1 MKLKNF
7 KFLLVPLLCLFF
19 AQAYSQ
25 GAKIS
30 GTILD
35 DQGQPLPGANVFQK
49 GTVNGTQ
56 TDFDGKFS
64 LTVTDLNATLTISFI
79 GFTTQDIPVNGQT
92 NFTITMVA
100 SAATLDEVVVVGYG
114 TQKKSDVTGA
124 ITSVSGDALNETS
137 ESNALN
143 ALAGK
148 VAGVQISVTNNSPGS
163 SPSILVRGRSSLN
176 FSNEP
181 LLVIDGIPLEGNL
194 SDVNSADIASIE
206 VLKDASS
213 AAIYGA
219 RGANGVILITTKRGK
234 SGKPR
239 FNYSTYYGV
248 SNPGEDFDLMN
259 SKQWV
264 AMRLESLRAAK
275 DQNEGVPVGTNPI
288 PSIESSLEPL
298 QLQAF
303 QAGVDTDFQGLAYQ
317 NGVQINHQLGVSG
330 GTEKLRYAL
339 SLNYFKQEGV
349 FGPAQFERYTFRTN
363 LDFDLTKKL
372 KIGISQQAG
381 FGQRGDSNPITAV
394 LQNSP
399 LTIPFNEDGTPTT
412 DPLADGLVWN
422 PLNDLD
428 TDNVIDRTKNFR
440 YFANLF
446 ASYQIFSDLK
456 FTFSVQ
462 PQFETIRR
470 TTFNGKLSSFGRG
483 VRNNAAKETSINTSF
498 VIENVLDYKKVFNE
512 DHALDATFLYSFQ
525 NSERDFTTL
534 GVSGLASDSQTFN
547 NLGDGDV
554 VDFRDS
560 FLDTEDWTSLMAR
573 FNYAFKNRYLLTL
586 TGRYDGSSKLSQGN
600 KWGFFPSASVA
611 WKISEEDF
619 FKNQNIVSD
628 LKIRA
633 GYGQVGRNPIS
644 PFTTF
649 GSLGR
654 TEGSFGGSPAF
665 GFTPFEIANPDLKW
679 EKTKTFNA
687 GIDFAL
693 VQNRISGSIDYY
705 NNTTTDLLLNRLLPA
720 TSGFESI
727 LQNIGETD
735 GEGLDVAL
743 STVIINSGNFKW
755 TTDFNYSV
763 NSNTI
768 VKLSNGKQD
777 DVGDQRFIGKPL
789 SVFFDRVFDGIWQLD
804 EATEAASFGRRP
816 GDIKLKDLNN
826 DGVIN
831 DDDRRI
837 IGQRD
842 PKWTG
847 GFTSKMEYKGF
858 DFTVVVLTS
867 QGNVTQSRV
876 LQDANTLFG
885 RFNNLNVN
893 FWTPENPS
901 NEFPRPNANQE
912 RPLDSQVL
920 SFIDASFTRIR
931 DITLGYTFKNNS
943 KATYFLKLEN
953 LRLYATAQNPFLF
966 ASEDLDGIDPEVASS
981 NNHLPSPKTFLFGIN
996 VSF

>member
-1 MKLKNF
+1 MKLKKF
-7 KFLLVPLLCLFF
+7 KLLLVTLLCLFF

-25 GAKIS
+25 DVKIS

-64 LTVTDLNATLTISFI
+64 LTVSDLNATLTISFI
-79 GFTTQDIPVNGQT
+79 GFTTQEVLVNGQT
-92 NFTITMVA
+92 NFTISLVA
-100 SAATLDEVVVVGYG
+100 SAAALDEVVVVGYG

-124 ITSVSGDALNETS
+124 ITSVSGKALNETS

-148 VAGVQISVTNNSPGS
+148 AAGVQISVTNNNPGS

-194 SDVNSADIASIE
+194 SDVNSSDIASIE

-234 SGKPR
+234 SGKPS
-239 FNYSTYYGV
+239 FNYSTYYAI
-248 SNPGEDFDLMN
+248 SNPGEDFDLLN
-259 SKQWV
+259 SEQWV
-264 AMRLESLRAAK
+264 AMRLEAVRAAK
-275 DQNEGVPVGTNPI
+275 DQKQGVPVGTNPI
-288 PSIESSLEPL
+288 PSIESALEPL

-303 QAGVDTDFQGLAYQ
+303 QAGVDTDFQGLAFQ
-317 NGVQINHQLGVSG
+317 SGLQINHQLGVTG

-339 SLNYFKQEGV
+339 SANYFKQEGIL
-349 FGPAQFERYTFRTN
+349 GPAQFERYSFRTN

-372 KIGISQQAG
+372 KIGISQQVG
-381 FGQRGDSNPITAV
+381 FGLRGDTDPISAIV
-394 LQNSP
+394 QNSP
-399 LTIPFNEDGTPTT
+399 LTPPFNEDGTPTT
-412 DPLADGLVWN
+412 DPLSDGLVWN
-422 PLNDLD
+422 PLNNLD
-428 TDNVIDRTKNFR
+428 TDNKIDRTKNFR
-440 YFANLF
+440 YFANIF
-446 ASYQIFSDLK
+446 ASYKIFSDLK
-456 FTFSVQ
+456 YTFSVQ
-462 PQFETIRR
+462 PQFETLRR
-470 TTFNGKLSSFGRG
+470 TTFDGKLSAFGRG
-483 VRNNAAKETSINTSF
+483 VRNKASKDISINTSF

-512 DHALDATFLYSFQ
+512 VHSLDATFLYSFQ
-525 NSERDFTTL
+525 NSERDFTTV

-547 NLGDGDV
+547 NLSDGEV

-560 FLDTEDWTSLMAR
+560 FLDTEDWTSFMAR
-573 FNYAFKNRYLLTL
+573 FNYAYKGKYLLTL

-619 FKNQNIVSD
+619 FKNQTLVSD
-628 LKIRA
+628 LKLRF

-644 PFTTF
+644 PFTSF

-654 TEGSFGGSPAF
+654 TEGSFGGNAAF
-665 GFTPFEIANPDLKW
+665 GFTPLEIANPNLKW
-679 EKTKTFNA
+679 EKTKTFNVA
-687 GIDFAL
+687 IDFAL
-693 VQNRISGSIDYY
+693 MQNRISGSIDYY

-720 TSGFESI
+720 TSGFQSI

-735 GEGLDVAL
+735 GEGVDVTL
-743 STVIINSGNFKW
+743 STIIINTGDFKW

-768 VKLSNGKQD
+768 VELSRGKLD

-804 EATEAASFGRRP
+804 EVAEAASFGRRP

-847 GFTSKMEYKGF
+847 GLTSKMEYKGF
-858 DFTVVVLTS
+858 DLTVVVLTS
-867 QGNVTQSRV
+867 QGNVTRSRL
-876 LQDANTLFG
+876 LQNANTLFG

-901 NEFPRPNANQE
+901 NKFPRPNANQE

-920 SFIDASFTRIR
+920 NFVDASFTRIR
-931 DITLGYTFKNNS
+931 DITLGYTFKSNS
-943 KATYFLKLEN
+943 KVANYLKLEN

-966 ASEDLDGIDPEVASS
+966 TAEDLDGFDPEVGASS
-981 NNHLPSPKTFLFGIN
+981 NFLPSPKTFLYGIN